1 MVSLCG
7 RGFDSHQVHFLIS
20 KEIFSNRKGSIEAWF
35 ETAFFNSII
44 IEPISDS
51 SQKRSKKLLK
61 REELITPYYHNKF
74 NFVLLSHLTF
84 LITALSL
91 NALTHH
97 FEWQKWQ
104 EISFLSNYSF
114 GAVTESNTFLP
125 NNSPYKASII
135 YAAVAL
141 SDAQDASP
149 FFASFAH
156 HTLPYMLL
164 LSLIRKEDNRFQ
176 L

>member
-20 KEIFSNRKGSIEAWF
+20 KEILSNRKGSFEAWF
-35 ETAFFNSII
+35 DTAFLNSII

-51 SQKRSKKLLK
+51 SQKQSKKLLK

-74 NFVLLSHLTF
+74 NFVFLSHLTF

-91 NALTHH
+91 SALTHH

-104 EISFLSNYSF
+104 ESSCLSNCSF
-114 GAVTESNTFLP
+114 GAVTESNMFLSC
-125 NNSPYKASII
+125 NRPYKTSII
-135 YAAVAL
+135 YVAIML
-141 SDAQDASP
+141 SNAQDASP
-149 FFASFAH
+149 FFVSFAH
-156 HTLPYMLL
+156 HALPYTLL

>member
-20 KEIFSNRKGSIEAWF
+20 KEILSNRKGSFEAWF
-35 ETAFFNSII
+35 DTAFLNSII

-51 SQKRSKKLLK
+51 SQKQSKKLLK

-74 NFVLLSHLTF
+74 NFVFLSHLTF

-91 NALTHH
+91 SALTHH

-104 EISFLSNYSF
+104 ESSCLSNCSF
-114 GAVTESNTFLP
+114 GAVTESNMFLSC
-125 NNSPYKASII
+125 NRPYKTSII
-135 YAAVAL
+135 YVAIML
-141 SDAQDASP
+141 SDAQSASSY
-149 FFASFAH
+149 FVSFAH
-156 HTLPYMLL
+156 HVLPDMPL
-164 LSLIRKEDNRFQ
+164 LSQIRREDSQ
-176 L
+176 SQQ